1 MMRAYSIARHD
12 RRSHKRNSVII
23 PDNVK
28 ILSDVSEGGQETSTS
43 ADHLIEP
50 IASCIGTEDVNH
62 DGKNSQTFLATS
74 LEVLEELQQ
83 ETSEATDHPSEPCH
97 IDDVISE
104 EPSEIVQEQSEEAQI
119 PEETH
124 VEEVQPNVEE
134 ETEDNEVTHDTT
146 NDTPECVEEPVCDA
160 SNQETT
166 EVKEDA
172 TPSEAVLCMD
182 EEPATVTEVL
192 SEEPVMHV
200 DEEQTGDEVVEENQ
214 PSEEVIIGSGTCTD
228 EKLDETEPTKLD
240 ASKDDELVVVQSV
253 EYPETQENEV
263 ADLSVLTTEKEGE
276 KKSVSMVSDDDSQRE
291 TPSPSF
297 RKDRKRRMSIRRLS
311 DAFVRSKFP
320 GPIESPTQETPS
332 ETSESTQ
339 EKRRLMGIFD
349 NSQGARKLLRKKSSL
364 LLTKIK
370 SSFNAAKKTAQP
382 VF

>member
-62 DGKNSQTFLATS
+62 DAS

-83 ETSEATDHPSEPCH
+83 EISEASDHPSEPCH

-124 VEEVQPNVEE
+124 VAATCTELSFTVEEVQPNVEE

-146 NDTPECVEEPVCDA
+146 NDTTECVEEPVCDA

-182 EEPATVTEVL
+182 EEPATVTEVP
-192 SEEPVMHV
+192 SKEPVMHV
-200 DEEQTGDEVVEENQ
+200 NEEQTGDEVVEENQ
-214 PSEEVIIGSGTCTD
+214 PSEEVIIDSGTCTD
-228 EKLDETEPTKLD
+228 ENLDETEPTKLD

-320 GPIESPTQETPS
+320 GPVESPTQETPS

-339 EKRRLMGIFD
+339 
-349 NSQGARKLLRKKSSL
+349 
-364 LLTKIK
+364 